1 MVDDDLDVKTIMDPW
16 MYQMGLPVVNVTDL
30 NNGSLYVSQSRF
42 LNNPAANFSDPPSEY
57 GLVFALIQLYSTPP
71 LLSILTQMCFIIY
84 ARPIKHAKIFLH
96 SEEQ

>member
-16 MYQMGLPVVNVTDL
+16 MYQMGLPVVNITDL

-57 GLVFALIQLYSTPP
+57 GLVFTLIHLYSAT
-71 LLSILTQMCFIIY
+71 LLLDLSILTKMCFIDVVD
-84 ARPIKHAKIFLH
+84 
-96 SEEQ
+96 Q